1 MWSSMALWLLL
12 VVPPRFVTPLRC
24 FLSRYLRA
32 RATAFVFGVESSGV
46 RFVLFL
52 STSEMES
59 NSSVNCSSVFEDFKC
74 ASQAHLVLFGG
85 VASLFCAGAQL
96 CPAIVFCSQE
106 VWSCV
111 ACTGLSAS
119 SLARVYSLVAGGSP
133 LGMAVRNPLFI

>member
-59 NSSVNCSSVFEDFKC
+59 NSSVNCSSVFEDFKWC
-74 ASQAHLVLFGG
+74 
-85 VASLFCAGAQL
+85 
-96 CPAIVFCSQE
+96 
-106 VWSCV
+106 
-111 ACTGLSAS
+111 
-119 SLARVYSLVAGGSP
+119 GGSP
-133 LGMAVRNPLFI
+133 SC